1 MEPDEGL
8 EKLQLAFHVC
18 SKYRENFEDRRSH
31 LAEYF
36 KEEPVVEWDFES
48 SLVFTRVDRLTSQL
62 RLMEVSFMQ
71 AYLDFRTI
79 SLSLHLSLLPLGIF
93 SRGQPILETG
103 EDRIWRH

>member
-36 KEEPVVEWDFES
+36 KDEPVVEWDFES
-48 SLVFTRVDRLTSQL
+48 SLVFTRVDRLISQL
-62 RLMEVSFMQ
+62 RLMEVSFVQ
-71 AYLDFRTI
+71 SYLDFRTL
-79 SLSLHLSLLPLGIF
+79 SLSLTSLPPPSLSL
-93 SRGQPILETG
+93 SRNIST
-103 EDRIWRH
+103 WSTNT